1 VKTHK
6 EYLEKML
13 RDEKF
18 AKGYYRELRK
28 LRRRIN
34 MNTDT
39 HRGLIEETLCAV
51 FLCAGFIAFNAG
63 FPTWAKILW
72 GKAAWDL
79 LCAFMYY
86 GKGKASEVFDK
97 EE

>member
-1 VKTHK
+1 MKTHK
-6 EYLEKML
+6 SYLKKQLQDKEFAERYDREK
-13 RDEKF
+13 K
-18 AKGYYRELRK
+18 K
-28 LRRRIN
+28 LQRGT

-86 GKGKASEVFDK
+86 GKGKLPV
-97 EE
+97 EEDEE

>member
-1 VKTHK
+1 MKTHK
-6 EYLEKML
+6 EYLEKTL
-13 RDEKF
+13 QDKEFAERYDREK
-18 AKGYYRELRK
+18 KILQ
-28 LRRRIN
+28 RRT

-86 GKGKASEVFDK
+86 GKGKLSV
-97 EE
+97 EEEKGE